1 MSTRT
6 SQSVLVVSLVVALA
20 VAAGCSRK
28 PDDGQLALGIQT
40 EIQKDTAINGQVSV
54 QSVDGTV
61 TLTGQVAS
69 DAARALAARE
79 AADTPGVK
87 QVVNNLTLAP
97 PAVPAAVSPEPRR
110 ARLRHAPVK
119 PEPPPEEEAAASA
132 PAAPEPMPPPANP
145 VAEAPPPQ
153 STPAEAPVPAPLP
166 PPPAPVKHT
175 IPAGTV
181 ISVRLIDALDSSKN
195 TVGDTFRATLKSPIR
210 LDGEQ
215 IVGSGADVEGRV
227 VDATTAGRFSGHA
240 DLKLE
245 LTKLTSHGHVYPL
258 NTENFDSAGANRGKG
273 TAETVGG
280 GAVLGAIIGAVAG
293 GGKGAAIGT
302 VAGAGAGGATR
313 GVMKGKGIT
322 FPSESVL
329 NFKLQVPLLVE
340 TMPDGDEARHHE

>member
-1 MSTRT
+1 MLTRRARAVPV
-6 SQSVLVVSLVVALA
+6 VLLAAGLA

-28 PDDGQLALGIQT
+28 PDDSQLAQGIQA
-40 EIQKDTAINGQVSV
+40 EIQKDAAINGQVSV
-54 QSVDGTV
+54 QSVDGVV
-61 TLTGQVAS
+61 TLTGQVPS

-87 QVVNNLTLAP
+87 QVVNNLTLGAVALP
-97 PAVPAAVSPEPRR
+97 PPPHRVRQQRR
-110 ARLRHAPVK
+110 APVK
-119 PEPPPEEEAAASA
+119 SEPPPEEVAANT
-132 PAAPEPMPPPANP
+132 PAAPEPAPPANP
-145 VAEAPPPQ
+145 VAHEALPSQTP
-153 STPAEAPVPAPLP
+153 PAEAPVPAPLP

-175 IPAGTV
+175 IPSGTV

-195 TVGDTFRATLKSPIR
+195 KVGDTFRGTLKSPIR

-215 IVGSGADVEGRV
+215 IIGAGADVEGRV
-227 VDATTAGRFSGHA
+227 VDATMAGRFSGHA

-245 LTKLTSHGHVYPL
+245 LTKLTSHGHVYTL

-313 GVMKGKGIT
+313 GIMKGKGIT

-329 NFKLQVPLLVE
+329 SFKLQVPLMVE
-340 TMPDGDEARHHE
+340 TMPEEAEARPH

>member
-1 MSTRT
+1 MLTRR
-6 SQSVLVVSLVVALA
+6 SESVLVVLLA
-20 VAAGCSRK
+20 AAIAAGCSRK
-28 PDDGQLALGIQT
+28 PDDSQLAQGIQA
-40 EIQKDTAINGQVSV
+40 EIQKDAAINGQVSV
-54 QSVDGTV
+54 QSVDGIV
-61 TLTGQVAS
+61 TLTGQVPS

-79 AADTPGVK
+79 AADTPGVR
-87 QVVNNLTLAP
+87 QVVNNLTLVPALAP
-97 PAVPAAVSPEPRR
+97 PEPHR
-110 ARLRHAPVK
+110 ARQQRHAPVK
-119 PEPPPEEEAAASA
+119 AEPQPEEEAAAST
-132 PAAPEPMPPPANP
+132 PAAPAPTPPASP
-145 VAEAPPPQ
+145 VVEAAPPPQ
-153 STPAEAPVPAPLP
+153 TAPAEAPVPAPLP
-166 PPPAPVKHT
+166 PPPAPVKHI

-195 TVGDTFRATLKSPIR
+195 QVGDTFRATLKSPIR

-258 NTENFDSAGANRGKG
+258 NTEHYDSAGANRGKG

-302 VAGAGAGGATR
+302 VAGAGAGGAPR
-313 GVMKGKGIT
+313 GVMKGKGVT

-329 NFKLQVPLLVE
+329 SFKLQEQLTVE
-340 TMPDGDEARHHE
+340 TMPSGDEVRARQ

>member
-1 MSTRT
+1 MLTRK
-6 SQSVLVVSLVVALA
+6 SQCVLVMLLAAGLV
-20 VAAGCSRK
+20 VAAGCSRQ
-28 PDDGQLALGIQT
+28 PDDRQLAQDIQA
-40 EIQKDTAINGQVSV
+40 EIQKDAAINGQVSV
-54 QSVDGTV
+54 QSVDGIV
-61 TLTGQVAS
+61 TLTGQVPN

-87 QVVNNLTLAP
+87 QVVNNLILGPAVVPPPPRRARQRRAPVKPAP
-97 PAVPAAVSPEPRR
+97 PEEVAANTPAAVPAA
-110 ARLRHAPVK
+110 
-119 PEPPPEEEAAASA
+119 
-132 PAAPEPMPPPANP
+132 PANP
-145 VAEAPPPQ
+145 VAVAAPPQPPPAA
-153 STPAEAPVPAPLP
+153 PAEAPVPAPLP

-175 IPAGTV
+175 IPTGTV

-195 TVGDTFRATLKSPIR
+195 KVGDTFRATLKSPIR

-215 IVGSGADVEGRV
+215 IIGAGADVEGRV

-240 DLKLE
+240 ELKLE

-258 NTENFDSAGANRGKG
+258 STENYDSAGANRGKG

-293 GGKGAAIGT
+293 GGKGAAVGT

-313 GVMKGKGIT
+313 GIMKGKAIT

-329 NFKLQVPLLVE
+329 SFKLQVPLLVV
-340 TMPDGDEARHHE
+340 TMPDDAEARARQ

>member
-1 MSTRT
+1 MLTLKCR
-6 SQSVLVVSLVVALA
+6 SVPLVLLAAGLA
-20 VAAGCSRK
+20 VGAGCSRK
-28 PDDGQLALGIQT
+28 PDDSQLARGIQA
-40 EIQKDTAINGQVSV
+40 EIQKDTAIDGQVSV
-54 QSVDGTV
+54 QSADGIV
-61 TLTGQVAS
+61 TLTGQVPS

-87 QVVNNLTLAP
+87 QVVNNLTLGPAAAP
-97 PAVPAAVSPEPRR
+97 PPPPRR
-110 ARLRHAPVK
+110 VRQHRAPVK
-119 PEPPPEEEAAASA
+119 SEPPPEEAAVST
-132 PAAPEPMPPPANP
+132 PPAPEPLPPANP
-145 VAEAPPPQ
+145 VAQAAPPPQ
-153 STPAEAPVPAPLP
+153 APPAEAPVPAPLP

-195 TVGDTFRATLKSPIR
+195 TVGDTFRATLKTPIR

-215 IVGSGADVEGRV
+215 IIGAGADVEGRV

-258 NTENFDSAGANRGKG
+258 NTENFDSAGAGRGKG

-329 NFKLQVPLLVE
+329 SFKLQVPVLVE
-340 TMPDGDEARHHE
+340 TMPDGDEARKRD

>member
-1 MSTRT
+1 MLTRR
-6 SQSVLVVSLVVALA
+6 SEPLLVVLLAAGMA
-20 VAAGCSRK
+20 VAAGCSRR
-28 PDDGQLALGIQT
+28 PDDSQLAQGIQA
-40 EIQKDTAINGQVSV
+40 EIQKDAAINGQVSV
-54 QSVDGTV
+54 QSVDGVV
-61 TLTGQVAS
+61 TLSGQVPS

-79 AADTPGVK
+79 AVDTPGVR
-87 QVVNNLTLAP
+87 QVVNNLTL
-97 PAVPAAVSPEPRR
+97 VPALAPPEPRR
-110 ARLRHAPVK
+110 ARQRHAPVK
-119 PEPPPEEEAAASA
+119 PEPPPEEEAAAST
-132 PAAPEPMPPPANP
+132 PVAPEPTPPASP
-145 VAEAPPPQ
+145 VAEAAPPPPAP
-153 STPAEAPVPAPLP
+153 PAEAPVPAPLP

-195 TVGDTFRATLKSPIR
+195 QVGDTFRATLKSPIR

-227 VDATTAGRFSGHA
+227 VDATAAGRFSGHA

-258 NTENFDSAGANRGKG
+258 NTEHYDSAGANRGKG

-313 GVMKGKGIT
+313 GVMKGKGVT

-329 NFKLQVPLLVE
+329 SFKLQEPLMVE
-340 TMPDGDEARHHE
+340 TMPSGDEARARQ

>member
-1 MSTRT
+1 MLARAV
-6 SQSVLVVSLVVALA
+6 QSVSVVMI
-20 VAAGCSRK
+20 AAGCALAPGCSHK
-28 PDDGQLALGIQT
+28 PDDSQIAQSIQA
-40 EIQKDTAINGQVSV
+40 EIQKDTAIGGQVSV
-54 QSVDGTV
+54 QSTDGIV
-61 TLTGQVAS
+61 TLTGQVPS

-87 QVVNNLTLAP
+87 QVINNLTLA
-97 PAVPAAVSPEPRR
+97 AASLTPHHTRQRHKAAKLEPT
-110 ARLRHAPVK
+110 
-119 PEPPPEEEAAASA
+119 PPEEVTAAAT
-132 PAAPEPMPPPANP
+132 PAAPAQIPPSTP
-145 VAEAPPPQ
+145 VAE
-153 STPAEAPVPAPLP
+153 VPAPQPPQAAAVAPVQAPPP

-175 IPAGTV
+175 IPVGTV

-195 TVGDTFRATLKSPIR
+195 KVGDTFRATLKAPLR
-210 LDGEQ
+210 VDGEQ
-215 IVGSGADVEGRV
+215 VIGSGADVEGRV

-240 DLKLE
+240 ELKLE
-245 LTKLTSHGHVYPL
+245 LTRLTSHGHAYQL
-258 NTENFDSAGANRGKG
+258 STENYDTATAGRGKG

-329 NFKLQVPLLVE
+329 SFKLQVPLSVE
-340 TMPDGDEARHHE
+340 TVPDENATRQRE